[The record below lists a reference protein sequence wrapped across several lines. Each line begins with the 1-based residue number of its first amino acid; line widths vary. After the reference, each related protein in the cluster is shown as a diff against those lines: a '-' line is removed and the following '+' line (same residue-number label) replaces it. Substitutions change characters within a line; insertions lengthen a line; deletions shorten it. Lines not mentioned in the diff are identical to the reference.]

1 MPCNDDLDLVCFG
14 LRCPNSGM
22 EAMSW
27 ATGGLGYN
35 PQLPAT
41 RQATRMTFLRDKET
55 PSPRDPAAHRHNL
68 PVAAL
73 ASASP
78 PSREVKAGQPA
89 APDLSPG
96 TPAPHGQDGDAHS
109 AVPYEPP
116 SLAEERTA
124 ELSRSGVGEAPADAG
139 ERTAAQSGA
148 GVQSSSFK
156 DELLKHPIAPAPT
169 GLTITDIEA
178 SRCC

>member
-1 MPCNDDLDLVCFG
+1 
-14 LRCPNSGM
+14 
-22 EAMSW
+22 MSW

-55 PSPRDPAAHRHNL
+55 PSPRDPAHRHNL
-68 PVAAL
+68 PAAAL

-96 TPAPHGQDGDAHS
+96 TPAPHGQNGEAHS
-109 AVPYEPP
+109 SAAYEHP
-116 SLAEERTA
+116 SLAEECSTA
-124 ELSRSGVGEAPADAG
+124 ELSSTGVGEAPADAG
-139 ERTAAQSGA
+139 EGTAAQSGA
-148 GVQSSSFK
+148 GAPSSSFK

-169 GLTITDIEA
+169 GLTITEIEA